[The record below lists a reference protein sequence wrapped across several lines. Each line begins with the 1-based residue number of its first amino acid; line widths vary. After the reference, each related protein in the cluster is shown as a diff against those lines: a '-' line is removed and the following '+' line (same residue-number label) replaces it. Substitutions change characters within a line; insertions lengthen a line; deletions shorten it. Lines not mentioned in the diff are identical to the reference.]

1 MTFYNVHN
9 SQHSCVVQV
18 LFMCGFDKHLLAARL
33 VPLPRHGNFTKKI
46 TYTSDF
52 FIIIRY
58 LLSTQSMISR
68 LYLGKYKARPVAQ
81 MDDTRKTGTF
91 TQWNCDCGKTTT
103 TT

>member
-1 MTFYNVHN
+1 
-9 SQHSCVVQV
+9 
-18 LFMCGFDKHLLAARL
+18 MCGFDKHLLAARL

-68 LYLGKYKARPVAQ
+68 LYHGKYKANAKKY
-81 MDDTRKTGTF
+81 TYLLKKTE
-91 TQWNCDCGKTTT
+91 NKIKVKNHLLPISPEIYI
-103 TT
+103 